1 MGPGRRC
8 PEIVPGGFTGLVVC
22 SNLQFQAEEHRQ
34 EDEAEA
40 KEADGQ
46 TDQPSEQSSLPG
58 GVVELLAAGYGTAAF
73 HPLQTQHG
81 D

>member
-1 MGPGRRC
+1 M
-8 PEIVPGGFTGLVVC
+8 IVPGGYTGLVVC
-22 SNLQFQAEEHRQ
+22 SNLKFQAEEHRQ

-58 GVVELLAAGYGTAAF
+58 WVVELLTAGYGTAAF
-73 HPLQTQHG
+73 HPLQRHHS